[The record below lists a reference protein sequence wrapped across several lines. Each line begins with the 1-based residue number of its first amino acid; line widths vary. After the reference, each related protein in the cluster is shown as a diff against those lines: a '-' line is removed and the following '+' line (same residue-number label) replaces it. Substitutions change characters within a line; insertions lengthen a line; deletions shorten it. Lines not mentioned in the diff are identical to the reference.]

1 MPDDDA
7 PASPSVLR
15 SYLHLLRLPN
25 IPTAMADVAMG
36 FLLVSPQLVPGAWTI
51 ADELTRRGCWMLGFL
66 LASSALLYAAGVVLN
81 DLMDVERDREERPDR
96 PLPAGRV
103 SLRAARWLGGEML
116 LAGTALP
123 CAMAWSLRQ
132 PRPAIV
138 AAALALLILLYN
150 RVLKR
155 TPLRSLAMGGCRALN
170 VLLGMSVM
178 AGPQAG
184 FLGGWPLEGQH
195 WLVAGAIGLYVA
207 GITWFAREEVLR
219 SDRRRLAAAA
229 AVMMAG
235 VGLLAFLPHW
245 PEGVIRAIE
254 LDPSGWYLLLGLLG
268 GIILMRCLWAIA
280 EPSPGRVR
288 VAVGQ
293 AILSLVFLD
302 AAVSYAARG
311 PYWAC
316 AILVLLI
323 PTVLLRLW
331 IDVT

>member
-1 MPDDDA
+1 
-7 PASPSVLR
+7 
-15 SYLHLLRLPN
+15 
-25 IPTAMADVAMG
+25 
-36 FLLVSPQLVPGAWTI
+36 
-51 ADELTRRGCWMLGFL
+51 
-66 LASSALLYAAGVVLN
+66 
-81 DLMDVERDREERPDR
+81 
-96 PLPAGRV
+96 LPAGRV

-116 LAGTALP
+116 LVGTVLP
-123 CAMAWSLRQ
+123 CAMAWSLQQ

-138 AAALALLILLYN
+138 AAALALAILLYN

-155 TPLRSLAMGGCRALN
+155 TPLRSLAMGGCRMLN

-178 AGPQAG
+178 AG
-184 FLGGWPLEGQH
+184 PLEGQH

-229 AVMMAG
+229 VVMMAG

-245 PEGVIRAIE
+245 PESVIRAIQ
-254 LDPSGWYLLLGLLG
+254 LDPSGWYVLVGLLG

-302 AAVSYAARG
+302 AAITYAARG

-316 AILVLLI
+316 ALLVLLA
-323 PTVLLRLW
+323 PAVLLRLW
-331 IDVT
+331 INAT